1 PRIPRGR
8 GEVRGVVRTRIAGA
22 DRSGV
27 GCDRARDPLARA
39 AQVFDEDVGDVGV
52 RLGDRVLFQQPPWAR
67 IAVASLA
74 PSWGRNPTTSTAAS
88 RAVARNVALIR

>member
-1 PRIPRGR
+1 M
-8 GEVRGVVRTRIAGA
+8 RTRIAGE
-22 DRSGV
+22 DRSVV

-52 RLGDRVLFQQPPWAR
+52 PLGDRVLLQQPPWVR
-67 IAVASLA
+67 IDVASVN
-74 PSWGRNPTTSTAAS
+74 PSWGRNPPTSTAAS